1 MCAHSLLPLTSCRV
15 CHRPPLQ
22 DAVDELAAG
31 SEADG
36 SLGNGTDRYLASA
49 QDPGP
54 PPEGATWRSVRVKF
68 PKYVSS
74 S

>member
-1 MCAHSLLPLTSCRV
+1 M
-15 CHRPPLQ
+15 
-22 DAVDELAAG
+22 DELAAG

>member
-1 MCAHSLLPLTSCRV
+1 M
-15 CHRPPLQ
+15 
-22 DAVDELAAG
+22 DELAAS

-54 PPEGATWRSVRVKF
+54 PPDGARWWTVRVKF
-68 PKYVSS
+68 PKYVSAPS
-74 S
+74 HDASVKAA